1 MKKLTCISLFIVLIL
16 AACNAFTPPTPKTEE
31 ATLTIAST
39 QETATATPPS
49 FDCQAAFVQRELEE
63 PYQRHAANQPRYT
76 LSSDE
81 LNDYLSL
88 MGIQSLCIPIG
99 LGAPF
104 LSVDW
109 DSAQNPATTGR
120 MVSLSFENLYPGA
133 GWSDG
138 FLLYSTY
145 EFSTG
150 SEYDK
155 FAHLE
160 DRDALRG
167 HSAANMIAVNGV
179 KGFIRFWP
187 GLSYGNIPIYKTYVF
202 PFENTYVAVVY
213 DLGAFDPA
221 EVDNRIREF
230 EAGEY
235 PSDRRAPL
243 ELMDF
248 LANSLRFEPT
258 P

>member
-1 MKKLTCISLFIVLIL
+1 MV
-16 AACNAFTPPTPKTEE
+16 ACNTPSL
-31 ATLTIAST
+31 ATQKAEPATATIAPT
-39 QETATATPPS
+39 EVVATATPPS
-49 FDCQAAFVQRELEE
+49 FDCQTAFVQRELEE
-63 PYQRHAANQPRYT
+63 PYQRHTANQSRYT
-76 LSSDE
+76 LSTDE

-88 MGIQSLCIPIG
+88 MGIQSLCIPVE

-109 DSAQNPATTGR
+109 DSAQNSAPTGR

-145 EFSTG
+145 NFATG

-155 FAHLE
+155 FARLE
-160 DRDALRG
+160 DRDAVRDDT
-167 HSAANMIAVNGV
+167 AANMIEVNGV

-213 DLGAFDPA
+213 NLGAFDPA
-221 EVDNRIREF
+221 EVDRSIQEF
-230 EAGEY
+230 QAGKY
-235 PSDRRAPL
+235 PADQLAPL
-243 ELMDF
+243 EMMDF
-248 LANSLRFEPT
+248 LANSLRFEPI